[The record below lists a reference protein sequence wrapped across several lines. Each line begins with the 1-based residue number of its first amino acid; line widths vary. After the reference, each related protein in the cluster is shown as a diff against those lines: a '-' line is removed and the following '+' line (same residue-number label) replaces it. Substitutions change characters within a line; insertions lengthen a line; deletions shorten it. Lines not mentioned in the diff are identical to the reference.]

1 MKKYI
6 LSNKSTNIIITA
18 LECCLTVSAVAVSIR
33 DTYKAVNTV
42 TKIKNDTDKT
52 EHKTYDMC
60 KGVGVSYIPTITI
73 TSLSIATNILMG
85 VRNARIQACLG
96 SLAIIYATQYQ
107 SYKTHFM
114 DSDIAKDVDNSA
126 YANSIAQY
134 NYYKNIPNDVLFYDA
149 HSGRYFWSNK
159 VSVMRAAIDI
169 NNILLHKGECTLQ
182 DFYDLLYL
190 EDTEISN
197 IIGWELYAG
206 ETIYGYRWIDVEISK
221 KMLSDGREYY
231 ALYFPFEPHSIN
243 EYTDDALIK
252 KGYEL
257 DAIGKSGYYDYYK
270 ERENNE

>member
-52 EHKTYDMC
+52 KRKTYDMC
-60 KGVGVSYIPTITI
+60 KGVAVSYIPTITI

-85 VRNARIQACLG
+85 VRNARIQTCLG

-107 SYKTHFM
+107 SYKTH
-114 DSDIAKDVDNSA
+114 SIDIDTKKDVDNSE

-134 NYYKNIPNDVLFYDA
+134 NYYENIPNNVLFYDT

-159 VSVMRAAIDI
+159 ESVMRAAIDI
-169 NNILLHKGECTLQ
+169 NNLLINNGECTLQ
-182 DFYDLLYL
+182 DFYDLLNL
-190 EDTEISN
+190 EDTKISN
-197 IIGWELYAG
+197 IIGWDLYSG
-206 ETIYGYRWIDVEISK
+206 ETMYGYRWIDVEFYK
-221 KMLSDGREYY
+221 KNLSDGREYY

-243 EYTDDALIK
+243 EYTDNALIQ
-252 KGYEL
+252 KGYDL
-257 DAIGKSGYYDYYK
+257 DTIGKSGYYDYYK
-270 ERENNE
+270 ERGK